1 MKLPEHLRLIYF
13 IFYISQLEPV
23 FSSTILNYT
32 NLPLPL
38 IKIDKNL
45 EFEVVQILDLKLDKH
60 RINPLIYNV
69 CWIGYKSTSEEYLW
83 LNIAN
88 LTNTNKLLSDFHT
101 LNLTKPGST
110 NALSN

>member
-1 MKLPEHLRLIYF
+1 MY
-13 IFYISQLEPV
+13 Y
-23 FSSTILNYT
+23 
-32 NLPLPL
+32 
-38 IKIDKNL
+38 
-45 EFEVVQILDLKLDKH
+45 
-60 RINPLIYNV
+60 V